1 MTETISERDAGQLL
15 EDLVSIESPSSHER
29 NAVEALVA
37 WMNAHGY
44 DDAYVDE
51 VGNAMGII
59 GNGTRDIVLLGHIDT
74 FAGNPP
80 VKLEG
85 RLLYGR
91 GSVDAKG
98 SLCTF
103 AVSAAQASIPDDVRL
118 IVVGAVGEEAG
129 SEGARHLV
137 NQFSPE
143 CCLIGEPSQW
153 DRITLGYKGRL
164 ILDYRWQG
172 AMAHNAGQAMT
183 APEHAV
189 AYWRHVQQY
198 VANYNGDESRIFG
211 QLDATLQEINSGQDG
226 AFGWASAVIGFRL
239 PPNCDPYELAEALD
253 CSDGEAVT
261 ITAHGHETAHVG
273 ARDSVLSRALRG
285 AIRAESG
292 SPRFVHKTGT
302 SDMNVVA
309 PIWRCPI
316 AAYGP
321 GDSTLDHTPQE
332 HIDLDD
338 YLRAIRVLTNAIAR
352 F

>member
-1 MTETISERDAGQLL
+1 MTQAISPQDAEQLL
-15 EDLVSIESPSSHER
+15 EDLVSIESPSDNER
-29 NAVEALVA
+29 VAVEALVA
-37 WMNAHGY
+37 WMNEHGY
-44 DDAYVDE
+44 DNAYIDD
-51 VGNAMGII
+51 VGNAIGII
-59 GNGTRDIVLLGHIDT
+59 GNGMRDIMLLGHIDT

-80 VKLEG
+80 VKREG

-103 AVSAAQASIPDDVRL
+103 AVSAIRANIPENVRL

-137 NQFSPE
+137 EQFEPE
-143 CCLIGEPSQW
+143 ACLIGEPSQW

-164 ILDYRWQG
+164 LLDYRWRG
-172 AMAHNAGQAMT
+172 AMAHSAGQAMT
-183 APEHAV
+183 ASEHAV
-189 AYWRHVQQY
+189 TYWRHVQQY
-198 VANYNGDESRIFG
+198 VSNYNGDENRIFG

-226 AFGWASAVIGFRL
+226 AFGWATAVIGFRL
-239 PPNCDPYELAEALD
+239 PPNCDPYTLAEELD
-253 CSDGEAVT
+253 CSDGESVT

-273 ARDSVLSRALRG
+273 GRDSVLSRALRG
-285 AIRAESG
+285 AIRAEGG

-309 PIWRCPI
+309 PIWECPI

-321 GDSTLDHTPQE
+321 GDSALDHTPQE

-338 YLRAIRVLTNAIAR
+338 YLRAIRLLTNAIAR